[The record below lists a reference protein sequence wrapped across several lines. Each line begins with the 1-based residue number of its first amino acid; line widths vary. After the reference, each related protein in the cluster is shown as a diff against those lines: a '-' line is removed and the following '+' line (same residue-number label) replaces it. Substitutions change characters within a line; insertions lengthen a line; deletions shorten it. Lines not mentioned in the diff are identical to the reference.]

1 MALGPQ
7 EMEDPATGR
16 RPSTCAIRSSSKA
29 LLESCEIVRERTF
42 MIHTAREVAQ
52 YLGVE
57 LEGDPAAP
65 ISGVASPERASQ
77 EDLIYVDSW
86 RHLGRA
92 ASSCH
97 PLRRSAA
104 GRPGG
109 CACRDSD
116 RVRRLRLRF
125 W

>member
-7 EMEDPATGR
+7 ETEDPGTGR
-16 RPSTCAIRSSSKA
+16 GPSTCAIKSSSKA
-29 LLESCEIVRERTF
+29 LLEFSCEIVRERTF

-77 EDLIYVDSW
+77 EDLNYVDSW

-92 ASSCH
+92 AASRALCLLVQPEMNISGKTGLS
-97 PLRRSAA
+97 PTTPS
-104 GRPGG
+104 
-109 CACRDSD
+109 
-116 RVRRLRLRF
+116 
-125 W
+125 